1 MAEKEKLTTT
11 RKKHPSSIQE
21 VPVGNPK
28 IVWILF
34 SLLILVVLII
44 RMNFLSIPFER
55 DDGTYNYFGQLVL
68 DGKIHYLDFM
78 KQNLPENF
86 IATPLSSRYLDQ
98 PLKVHTLDFCSSTSC
113 PFSLFFAAVP

>member
-21 VPVGNPK
+21 VLVENPK

-55 DDGTYNYFGQLVL
+55 EMAPITIL
-68 DGKIHYLDFM
+68 D
-78 KQNLPENF
+78 N
-86 IATPLSSRYLDQ
+86 
-98 PLKVHTLDFCSSTSC
+98 
-113 PFSLFFAAVP
+113 